1 MKASEFRE
9 KYNNDFVF
17 REQIKAKAKARYHN
31 NPDYKERTINNAKN
45 RYYKLKENDN

>member
-1 MKASEFRE
+1 MKATEFRE

-31 NPDYKERTINNAKN
+31 DPNYKQKTINNAKN
-45 RYYKLKENDN
+45 RYQKLKENE